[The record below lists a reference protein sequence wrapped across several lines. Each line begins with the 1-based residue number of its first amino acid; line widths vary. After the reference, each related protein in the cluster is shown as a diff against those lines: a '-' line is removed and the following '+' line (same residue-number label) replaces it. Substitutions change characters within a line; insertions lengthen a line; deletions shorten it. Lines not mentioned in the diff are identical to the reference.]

1 MRLKGKWQR
10 SSLGHRRDLCEL
22 RRIKR
27 RQEGE
32 EVREYDQPTDSF
44 LVAGKEER
52 GVLADTEGAS
62 LFPLCGHLLG
72 SAFRPNDLKLWFP

>member
-10 SSLGHRRDLCEL
+10 SSLGHRRDLWEL

-52 GVLADTEGAS
+52 KSAGFLQTLREPPSSPSVGIRWEVLSD
-62 LFPLCGHLLG
+62 PMI
-72 SAFRPNDLKLWFP
+72 